1 VRLLFG
7 EAWRGLRS
15 EFAAALLS
23 VIIVGFALYIPACLY
38 LASQAG
44 ERYSQQ
50 IRSQVKVRVYLDEN
64 ADGPF
69 DQLQHKIQA
78 IPGVAGVA
86 YLDRDDLLAELE
98 AELGSGLLTGLP
110 GNPLPRAFDIDVT
123 KEVATQSGLDSLS
136 GTLALFEQ
144 VDDVV
149 YGRAWAH
156 RADRFFADVRFFL
169 GIVTAILSFL
179 VLAMASNI
187 IRLIIRT
194 RRESIGVWLLLGAS
208 PLYARLPYYIE
219 GAIAG
224 LSGAMV
230 TLVMLYVT
238 YVWLGAYVPSLKF
251 LSVTETLI
259 FLGVSVAMSLVGA
272 VLAGRKQIV
281 AL

>member
-1 VRLLFG
+1 MRLLFG

-23 VIIVGFALYIPACLY
+23 VVIVGMALYIPACLY

-50 IRSQVKVRVYLDEN
+50 IRAQVKIRIYLKEA

-69 DQLQHKIQA
+69 EHLKNQIGSL
-78 IPGVAGVA
+78 PGVRGVTF
-86 YLDRDDLLAELE
+86 LGRDSLLAELE
-98 AELGSGLLTGLP
+98 AELGPGLLAGLP
-110 GNPLPRAFDIDVT
+110 GNPLPRAIDV
-123 KEVATQSGLDSLS
+123 EIFQSIATEPGLDSLS
-136 GTLALFEQ
+136 GKLSEFDAVEE
-144 VDDVV
+144 VV

-156 RADRFFADVRFFL
+156 RADRFFGDVRTFL
-169 GIVTAILSFL
+169 GLVTGVLSFL
-179 VLAMASNI
+179 ILAMASNI

-219 GAIAG
+219 GAMAG
-224 LSGAMV
+224 LSGALL
-230 TLVMLYVT
+230 TLGMLYGT
-238 YVWLGAYVPSLKF
+238 YVWLEAYVPTLKF
-251 LSVTETLI
+251 LTVAEMLI

>member
-1 VRLLFG
+1 MRLLFG

-15 EFAAALLS
+15 EFAAAMLS
-23 VIIVGFALYIPACLY
+23 VIIVALALYIPACLY

-50 IRSQVKVRVYLDEN
+50 IRSQVKVRIFLKET
-64 ADGPF
+64 AEGPF
-69 DQLQHKIQA
+69 EPLMRQVES
-78 IPGVAGVA
+78 IPGVRGVTFM
-86 YLDRDDLLAELE
+86 DRQALLTELE
-98 AELGSGLLTGLP
+98 AELGEGLLAGLP
-110 GNPLPRAFDIDVT
+110 GNPLPRAIDV
-123 KEVATQSGLDSLS
+123 EVSEGIATQVGLDSLS
-136 GTLALFEQ
+136 GTLSEFDE
-144 VDDVV
+144 VEEVV

-156 RADRFFADVRFFL
+156 RADRFFSDVRFFL
-169 GIVTAILSFL
+169 GLVTAVLSFL
-179 VLAMASNI
+179 VLAMAANI

-219 GAIAG
+219 GAMTG
-224 LSGAMV
+224 LSGALI
-230 TLVMLYVT
+230 TLGMLYGT
-238 YVWLGAYVPSLKF
+238 FVWLGAYVPTLEF
-251 LSVTETLI
+251 LSVAETLI